1 MSRSLP
7 IADSNSKHR
16 LVERHREP
24 DPVALVRLGVLNVTA
39 AASSS
44 TIVPVALS
52 VAITVSDVPET
63 GKLTVNVSSSS
74 ASPSLVV
81 ATVNVC
87 VAPVVPLKLNRA
99 PFSGSARHERQLAVG
114 RDDGVV
120 RPPCPVTVVPRL
132 DARVRADAST
142 RSRRG

>member
-1 MSRSLP
+1 M
-7 IADSNSKHR
+7 
-16 LVERHREP
+16 
-24 DPVALVRLGVLNVTA
+24 
-39 AASSS
+39 
-44 TIVPVALS
+44 S
-52 VAITVSDVPET
+52 VAVTVSDVPET
-63 GKLTVNVSSSS
+63 GKLTVNVSSSF

-81 ATVNVC
+81 STVNVC
-87 VAPVVPLKLNRA
+87 VSPAVPLKLSRA
-99 PFSGSARHERQLAVG
+99 LFSGSARHEQQLAVD